1 MSGMKKGKR
10 YSPEGEVMGSTY
22 RSRERSRFGESA
34 LEMSLG
40 TTLGSELGDRRVPT
54 NVFLGGNSDGK
65 TEDSCLWETVRVGS
79 YDVSLVG
86 LGRYIHW

>member
-1 MSGMKKGKR
+1 MGIIYGL
-10 YSPEGEVMGSTY
+10 GEMIV
-22 RSRERSRFGESA
+22 FGESA

-40 TTLGSELGDRRVPT
+40 TTLGAELGDRRVPT

-65 TEDSCLWETVRVGS
+65 PEDSCLWETARVGS
-79 YDVSLVG
+79 YDFSLVG